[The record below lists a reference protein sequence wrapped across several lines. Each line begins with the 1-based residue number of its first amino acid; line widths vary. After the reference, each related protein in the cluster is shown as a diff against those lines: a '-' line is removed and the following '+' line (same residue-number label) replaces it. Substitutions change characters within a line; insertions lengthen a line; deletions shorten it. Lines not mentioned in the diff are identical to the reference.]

1 MKAIN
6 VILALS
12 YLIVIVFFVATNS
25 PYAFALMVLV
35 LLIPHISILLCK
47 LGADRTHI
55 SFKLGCSC
63 SAGQSLPLE
72 IVVQRPHLL
81 RGRIELEF
89 MSRNVMTGTL
99 VRHTVMLE
107 PAWEAQE
114 TFVVEV
120 DTSCVG
126 RTEVK
131 LLSARSCDS
140 LGLSSKEI
148 DVETTETSYTVFPV
162 LRDIN
167 VLFANEES
175 QKLIGVTSDYRGK
188 GRDRSEVFD
197 VREYR
202 EGDSLKSIHWKLS
215 ARLDDIIVKEPARPA
230 DYDMALF
237 YDLSASDS
245 FDKDQADV
253 LNAALSALVSVS
265 LGLVRL
271 GVSHTLVTLNN
282 GAAEGSAIDDF
293 PVLEKTMGL
302 LVSVPVGQHVEIET
316 VLDFVRS
323 HSITKVILV
332 TDHFDEAYSSIASWT
347 NLSVLH
353 VGASG
358 GEAVSSLNY
367 RISHITP
374 EALDSKVKSL
384 EL

>member
-6 VILALS
+6 VILALA

-47 LGADRTHI
+47 LGANRTQI
-55 SFKLGCSC
+55 SFKLGRSC
-63 SAGQSLPLE
+63 SVGQLLPLE
-72 IVVQRPHLL
+72 IEVQRPRFL

-89 MSRNVMTGTL
+89 LSHNVMTGTL

-107 PAWEAQE
+107 PAWETKE
-114 TFVVEV
+114 TFVVHV
-120 DTSCVG
+120 DTLCVG
-126 RTEVK
+126 RAEIK
-131 LLSARSCDS
+131 LLSARSFDS
-140 LGLSSKEI
+140 LGLSSKGI
-148 DVETTETSYTVFPV
+148 AVETTEASYTVFPV

-197 VREYR
+197 VRDYR

-215 ARLDDIIVKEPARPA
+215 ARLGDIIVKEPARPA

-237 YDLSASDS
+237 YDLASS
-245 FDKDQADV
+245 NAFDENEAGI

-271 GVSHTLVTLNN
+271 GVSHTLVTINN
-282 GAAEGSAIDDF
+282 GVAEGSAIDDF
-293 PVLEKTMGL
+293 PVLEKTMNS
-302 LVSVPVGQHVEIET
+302 LVSIPVGQHVETET

-332 TDHFDEAYSSIASWT
+332 TDHFDEAYSRIASWT

-353 VGASG
+353 VGTAG
-358 GEAVSSLNY
+358 GEVVSSLNY